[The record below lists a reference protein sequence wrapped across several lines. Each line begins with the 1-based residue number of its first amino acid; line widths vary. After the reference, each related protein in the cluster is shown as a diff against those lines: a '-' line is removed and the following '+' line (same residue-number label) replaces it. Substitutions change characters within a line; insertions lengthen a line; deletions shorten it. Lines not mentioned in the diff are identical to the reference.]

1 MASTRIRLL
10 WLALLVPL
18 LTACHVTVLPA
29 VGAIDAPGDVQAG
42 AYAADPRWKTFTATW
57 PQRVA
62 AAFERLEIVT
72 GLTFEDGARPRV
84 RLRPFG
90 DERVPHEVRA
100 EIIEGRRRAVVHVNA
115 EPLLG
120 GVLDP
125 DRELLRALATAA
137 FQDAARRHGPVPPWM
152 VHLAATAA
160 AGDLEARLTTQ
171 HRRAFNGVI
180 EVTRVDTGDPEAAE
194 ATGLAAL
201 LLLTE
206 RGQPDDIRRV
216 LRFVADGDPPDVV
229 IGRLV
234 AEPGGGW
241 VRPARLLY
249 RGRLAD
255 YDSEAWRVLARA
267 EEAVEEAGRAGLAA
281 VLPET
286 VPLEIEDEILVLRAG
301 AAADE
306 GAYDDA
312 RTLLASLSA
321 SAPARLR
328 DPAAA
333 LALRIRTELHSGG
346 DALLARRLARRL
358 ELDFPRSRAREELRR
373 TRPLLG
379 MEEDPQQWLALL
391 RERIE
396 RDGIGELD
404 LRTLERYARM
414 LLLDHRAGAAERFLD
429 NLGDRGEAPE
439 LEQLREAVR
448 DAEADPS
455 EAAFTRNAK
464 RVERW
469 LESDDGVQGQ
479 DIIDGGQAARPALLG
494 VIARGSVA
502 ARADAVRLLVG
513 AIGAPAA
520 VNAVRP
526 LWSLDPTRIGRDLEA
541 LAAAMPFGDLE
552 AAGDIEGL
560 EPDVVTALAPAW
572 EALTLGLDVT
582 WLRAHPTVL
591 QFLRH
596 AEFGVR
602 RDALRQIGAA
612 DPKLITPSLVAYGM
626 RDKAAL
632 MRREAVQLAGL
643 ARFPALARR
652 GLVDRAWPV
661 REAAARVVAKIEGR
675 DAVEVLIP
683 VMRRDAALEV
693 RAAAAQGMLKAAP
706 TEERV
711 IDALLAAQVAEEPR
725 LRDAIATRLS
735 EQADPVPV
743 VRGIVRGWGRA
754 LAREA
759 PSRGYLF
766 RTALLYQ
773 RLTGDDLRYYPGATK
788 TELRVM
794 LERMRAWLAS
804 RPVRSVKPDERGA
817 IRRPT
822 GRAR

>member
-1 MASTRIRLL
+1 LL
-10 WLALLVPL
+10 APWLA
-18 LTACHVTVLPA
+18 ACHVTVLPA
-29 VGAIDAPGDVQAG
+29 VGAATGPADLEAG
-42 AYAADPRWKTFTATW
+42 TYAADPRWKTFTATW

-72 GLTFEDGARPRV
+72 GLSFEEGARPRI

-100 EIIEGRRRAVVHVNA
+100 EIVEGRRRAVVHVNA

-125 DRELLRALATAA
+125 DRVLLRALATAA

-160 AGDLEARLTTQ
+160 AGDLEERLTTQ
-171 HRRAFNGVI
+171 HRRAFDGAV
-180 EVTRVDTGDPEAAE
+180 EVARVDTTDPEAAE

-201 LLLTE
+201 LLLAE

-216 LRFVADGDPPDVV
+216 LRFVADGDPPDAV

-241 VRPARLLY
+241 IRPARILY
-249 RGRLAD
+249 RSRLAA
-255 YDSEAWRVLARA
+255 YDGEAWRMLARA
-267 EEAVEEAGRAGLAA
+267 QEAVEEAGRAGLAS

-286 VPLEIEDEILVLRAG
+286 IPVEIEDELLVLRAR

-306 GAYDDA
+306 GAYDEA
-312 RTLLASLSA
+312 RRLLASLSA
-321 SAPARLR
+321 SAPARLQ

-358 ELDFPRSRAREELRR
+358 ELDFPQSRAREELRR

-396 RDGIGELD
+396 RDGTDELD
-404 LRTLERYARM
+404 LRTIERYARM
-414 LLLDHRAGAAERFLD
+414 LLLDHRAGAAERFLAG
-429 NLGDRGEAPE
+429 LGSRGEAPE
-439 LEQLREAVR
+439 FERLREAVG
-448 DAEADPS
+448 DAQADPS
-455 EAAFTRNAK
+455 EAALTRNAK

-469 LESDDGVQGQ
+469 LAADDTAADDVAGE
-479 DIIDGGQAARPALLG
+479 DIIDGGRAARGALLG
-494 VIARGSVA
+494 VIARGRPD
-502 ARADAVRLLVG
+502 ARPEAVRLLVG
-513 AIGAPAA
+513 AIGAPETVA
-520 VNAVRP
+520 AVRP
-526 LWSLDPTRIGRDLEA
+526 LWSLDTTRIGGDLQA
-541 LAAAMPFGDLE
+541 LAAAMPYGPLE
-552 AAGDIEGL
+552 AAGVVEGL
-560 EPDVVTALAPAW
+560 EPDVLAALAPAW
-572 EALTLGLDVT
+572 EALTLGLDVD
-582 WLRAHPTVL
+582 WLRGHPTFL

-596 AEFGVR
+596 PEFGVR
-602 RDALRQIGAA
+602 RGALREIGAD

-632 MRREAVQLAGL
+632 MRREAVQLAGQ
-643 ARFPALARR
+643 AGFPALARR

-661 REAAARVVAKIEGR
+661 REEAARVVARIEGR
-675 DAVEVLIP
+675 DAVDALIP
-683 VMRRDAALEV
+683 IMRSDPAFEV

-706 TEERV
+706 SDERV

-725 LRDAIATRLS
+725 LRDAVATRLS
-735 EQADPVPV
+735 EQEDPAPV

-773 RLTGDDLRYYPGATK
+773 RLTNAELGYYPGATK
-788 TELRVM
+788 TELRAM
-794 LERMRAWLAS
+794 LAAMQAWLAA
-804 RPVRSVKPDERGA
+804 RPARSVKPDERGA
-817 IRRPT
+817 VRRPT